1 MSSRPLLPGLLLAG
15 AGAIGF
21 SGKAIIVKL
30 SYRYGVDTVTLLMYR
45 MLFALPL
52 FAIVAWLT
60 SRDAQPL
67 TRHDWLVV
75 LGLGFSGYY
84 LASFLDF
91 AGLQYISAN
100 LERLIL
106 YLNPTLVLALSA
118 VVFKQQVGRAQWMA
132 LALSYS
138 GALVVF
144 SHDLILTGPHVVL
157 GSTLVFASAV
167 SYAFYLLYSGAYVS
181 RLGALRLSSFA
192 TCVACILCIGQFLAI
207 RPVSAMVVAREVIWL
222 AIANAT
228 LCTFAPV
235 LLVMVA
241 IERIG
246 APLASQVGM
255 IGPMSTIVLSA
266 WILAEPITL
275 WTGLGTALVLSG
287 VWLLAR
293 VRRGPQEP
301 AHALDSQRTR
311 PT

>member
-1 MSSRPLLPGLLLAG
+1 MKDSAAGSLLPGMLLAG
-15 AGAIGF
+15 AGAIAF

-52 FAIVAWLT
+52 FALVAWWT
-60 SRDAQPL
+60 SRDAVPF
-67 TRHDWLVV
+67 TRHERLVV

-118 VVFKQQVGRAQWMA
+118 VVFKQQVVRAQWMA
-132 LALSYS
+132 LALSYC

-144 SHDLILTGPHVVL
+144 GHDLLLTGAHVAL
-157 GSTLVFASAV
+157 GSTLVFASSV
-167 SYAFYLLYSGAYVS
+167 SYAFYLLYSGVYVK
-181 RLGALRLSSFA
+181 RIGALRLSSFA
-192 TCVACILCIGQFLAI
+192 TCIACILCIGQFLAI
-207 RPVSAMVVAREVIWL
+207 RPVSAMIVAPGVIWL

-266 WILAEPITL
+266 WLLGEPITF
-275 WTGLGTALVLSG
+275 WMGLGTALVLIG
-287 VWLLAR
+287 IWLLAR
-293 VRRGPQEP
+293 AKRAVG
-301 AHALDSQRTR
+301 
-311 PT
+311 